1 MKKIFQIIVSAFF
14 LSWVVMPTWAATGHH
29 ESAKVTT
36 EAAPTD
42 KVVNLN
48 TATVE
53 QLTKLKGVGA
63 KRAQEIINYRETHGK
78 FSSVNDLA
86 KVKGFSAKR
95 VENLVRANEGLIE
108 VK

>member
-1 MKKIFQIIVSAFF
+1 MKKIFQIIVSLFF
-14 LSWVVMPTWAATGHH
+14 LTLVAMPSWAATEHPRANKT
-29 ESAKVTT
+29 ST
-36 EAAPTD
+36 EAASTE

-48 TATVE
+48 TATVD
-53 QLTKLKGVGA
+53 QLTKLKGIGA

-78 FSSVNDLA
+78 FSNVNDLA

-95 VENLVRANEGLIE
+95 VESLLKANEGLIE